1 MENVKLF
8 ENNIPDDAKPH
19 VHKFLSNRTLMF
31 NGLDAAKSF
40 LDTVNAPG
48 EELVFT
54 PEQRSQLET
63 PPRSPDDF
71 EATLADTRDSPV
83 KLENKTF
90 SNELVMGT
98 SG

>member
-1 MENVKLF
+1 MF
-8 ENNIPDDAKPH
+8 EGNIPDSAKPH
-19 VHKFLSNRTLMF
+19 VHKFISGRSLMF

-40 LDTVNAPG
+40 LDLVNAPG
-48 EELVFT
+48 EELIFT
-54 PEQRSQLET
+54 PEQRSALDS
-63 PPRSPDDF
+63 PPKRPDEF
-71 EATLADTRDSPV
+71 EATLADTQGSPV